1 MKTGRFSQTTSK
13 GFLDTLRQYLPAVF
27 LLTCFSFTSLPYAN
41 ENKDDDELPG
51 PPEIIDIP
59 DAGPILNEDCIATIL
74 NRQTQVNADGTFI
87 IPNVPVPQG
96 AFRVRVVCD
105 RADGSV
111 DNGQSPFVLGNPN
124 GETLFDEISFADDDP
139 VPVSIEISSPALE
152 LTPEANGVQLVT
164 TGTLPDGTEIDI
176 TLADTGTF
184 YLVSNPAIATVSDDG
199 FINAVSSG
207 TLLVTATHEGVIATI
222 QLTVNLTLD
231 ADDDGLPDDFE
242 SLNAV
247 NPGGANLSRL
257 PGVTVDASSFSG
269 GNVPDRAIDGNIFT
283 SWFTSV
289 GDAANK
295 RSAPFIEVLLPDDVD
310 VAQVR
315 LLGNR
320 TNPVGFDFFAGRIQ
334 AFDVADNEVF
344 NSGEVLLPAPSRDLA
359 VPLDVDMIRRI
370 RFTATDD
377 ESNTPGLSEF
387 QILSRPGGIGLDL
400 NDDGDALLD
409 FDLDG
414 LNNTEEF
421 NLGTSIFLNDTDGDG
436 LDDAQEGTLGS
447 NPLLSDTDGDGLL
460 DGSEV
465 NPTSDSDGDGII
477 NMLDPDSDNDL
488 LPDGVEL
495 ALGLD
500 PLRADT
506 NFNGIPDG
514 SEDSDNDGLPNSEE
528 VLENT
533 DPLNP
538 DTDGDGL
545 LDGEEVLP
553 GADGH
558 ITDPLRA
565 DTDGDG
571 MDDGYESQFGLDPTD
586 PNDALDDP
594 DNDGLTNL
602 EESQLGTDPFNNDT
616 VPPAVSQITPL
627 DTASDVPTNSVIVV
641 RFNEQLL
648 DTSITDGVISLTNG
662 VPITGELSLSNDLL
676 SVTFTPDEQLPGLT
690 TLAVEVQGIR
700 DIAGNLMVGSFNSSF
715 TTAEF
720 VDDIRPTVI
729 RTSPLSS
736 SSNVPVN
743 APFTMEFSE
752 PMDPATL
759 IPANIIVRDNI
770 TFSNVPGMIQVDP
783 DGRVASFVP
792 DSTFAIGRSHSV
804 FVTTNTQD
812 VSGNALQFQHNF
824 SFTTAFVQDSE
835 RPNFIASSPKNF
847 DSTIPVNALI
857 QLQFDEPMNIV
868 DAVRGVIVTTPG
880 GTVDGSI
887 ALEDANRRISFT
899 SASALAPN
907 TTHTVNVSTGLT
919 DLVGN
924 PIDNPISFSFD
935 TDDVGDVV
943 RPSFTQADPVNNRS
957 DVPTNM
963 AARITFNE
971 RFNDLTLN
979 SSSFFIEKTN
989 PCCFPVTSTIVVA
1002 NDRLSATLTPDNP
1015 LEPLT
1020 SYRVRLNTGARDLA
1034 NNLYTG
1040 TSVPT
1045 NFSTGAG
1052 EDNNAPIVDNLS
1064 LEDGLTGV
1072 PANARIQIRLS
1083 EPVNLVNLPT
1093 DSMTLSLG
1101 GSDIPGTVSLSS
1113 DRRTIIFTPDA
1124 PLAAGL
1130 YELNLTGLTDI
1141 AGNTGIAFN
1150 SSFTALDTV
1159 DNTRPTAS
1167 SVSPVNGSS
1176 SVAADASMSVT
1187 FSERINPLTLN
1198 SGNFFVEKT
1207 TGGTVRIAGD
1217 LSLSADGLTA
1227 TFTPLTPLLP
1237 GFTYRIRTFNS
1248 IQDLSGNAFSGS
1260 SVPSNFTIGGGEP
1273 ADTTKPQ
1280 VQLITPNNG
1289 ASDIGVINTSVVVT
1303 FTESLNPGTVNSSTM
1318 ELYAN
1323 SIRLFPSISRSS
1335 DNRTVT
1341 LRDNLPG
1348 NSTIT
1353 VIITDD
1359 VTDLAG
1365 NAMDN
1370 FTSEFSTVA
1379 PTDTG
1384 RPSVFSQRPGNG
1396 ASNVATDLSLVLFTN
1411 EPMDIT
1417 TLPGALH
1424 ISQNGDA
1431 VPGTIAITGDG
1442 RNIEFT
1448 PDADWQPNALIQV
1461 FLDTNAKD
1469 TSGNSIFNYQGSFRT
1484 QADGSSDSPFVIRES
1499 LFQQNTNELL
1509 TNSFFDIEFSEALDP
1524 TTVNSTNAFIQE
1536 NFSGGGLISATV
1548 SLLGGDTIRITPN
1561 AALATGTNYFYR
1573 LLPGLR
1579 DLDGQTPN
1587 FGNFTRFFRT
1597 GSGGDNTAPN
1607 VLAVSPPDAAI
1618 DIPTNA
1624 VIRLL
1629 VDELTDLSSVN
1640 DTNVQLNDG
1649 SGNAIA
1655 CTISSQNFTDG
1666 QQEILIVPHAP
1677 LKENTVHQL
1686 TLDGITDLVG
1696 NSISVQTTSFTTGI
1710 QPDTVSPAL
1719 VRTNPFNGA
1728 TNVAVNSVVDFEVS
1742 EALDPARFQ
1751 HAGTTLRDNTT
1762 FQNLAVTSSLS
1773 SDARKVTVA
1782 PDNPLLVNR
1791 SHSVFRS
1798 GNTMTD
1804 YANNQLFNWTFSFTT
1819 SFDPDTT
1826 APQMAGISP
1835 SDGLADIARNAR
1847 VQIDFD
1853 EPIRTSSLEGITL
1866 SDSGGTLTVSKQ
1878 FSNGN
1883 RTVTLVPQNL
1893 LTENSLHT
1901 VSIANIEDLS
1911 NNLLTG
1917 PVTSSFTTEDG
1928 VDFFRPA
1935 LVVADPVNS
1944 STNVPTNMVAHISF
1958 NERLNPLSVNSDTF
1972 FIEQTSPCCPKV
1984 TGTVAVS
1991 ADLLHASFTPDEPL
2005 KPRTNY
2011 RIRMFSG
2018 ARDFADN
2025 TYSSTSVPA
2034 NFITGD
2040 GEDNSAPDFIGN
2052 SLTDGIS
2059 NVPANAVISVR
2070 LNEAV
2075 TLVDLADDAIV
2086 VSTGGVPLDGTI
2098 SLSSD
2103 RRTIFFTP
2111 SALLAIGNYQID
2123 VSGLTDLAGNT
2134 SGAFSSNFEVT
2145 NSNADTT
2152 RPTLVSTSPVNG
2164 AATVASNA
2172 VISATLSERVNP
2184 LTVTS
2189 GSVFVEQTSGGTAR
2203 IAGSLSLSNN
2213 DQTISFTPLNPLV
2226 AGQTYR
2232 LRMFNSV
2239 QDLAGNTYA
2248 STSVP
2253 TSFTIDPAGLQ
2264 DTTAPTV
2271 QVITPPDGA
2280 TDVSLV
2286 NNPVV
2291 ITFSESLRP
2300 NTVNSNTVE
2309 FFANGSRLFPSRS
2322 LSSDNRTLFVN
2333 DSLPANSLITLMLT
2347 DGISDLSGNALA
2359 NFSSEFTTAPA
2370 LDTGRPSV
2378 VGQRPNN
2385 GASNVPVDN
2394 NFTLFINEPMDELTI
2409 NDALNVTQNGVLVS
2423 GTTDITGDGRSITF
2437 TPDTPWSDNALI
2449 QIFLDPSAQDTS
2461 GNALNN
2467 YQGSFRTELA
2477 DANIAP
2483 AVINESLFQQSTNNV
2498 LVNSRFDIKFN
2509 QALDPST
2516 VNNTNVEIRENFGSA
2531 DLVATTVTLV
2541 GDRIIRI
2548 TPDANLS
2555 DSTNYFY
2562 RLFNGLRDLDGQQPT
2577 FGNFT
2582 RFFATGTGEDNSA
2595 PGIVSVSPPDGSVD
2609 IPINALIR
2617 VLFDEAIN
2625 MTALG
2630 DSNIEINDGS
2640 GGAISCSIS
2649 SQSFSDGQF
2658 LVSVVPHNPLSANT
2672 AYDLTV
2678 SGVEDLAG
2686 NIVSSQTTSF
2696 TTGVQPDTV
2705 SPVFVRNTPVSGS
2718 VDVPVNAVI
2727 EMEVNE
2733 PLDPAIFA
2741 HIGAVLREN
2750 TTFTNLPFSQSLSGD
2765 ARTMMFVPD
2774 SGLNLNTSH
2783 SVFRSGAVPTDY
2795 AGNSFFMP
2803 TTSFTTSAVEDL
2815 TAPTVVA
2822 ISPDNNLT
2830 DVPINAVME
2839 VHFDEPVQSD
2849 GLTGITLSDST
2860 GDIDLLFALSNGN
2873 RNLIITPR
2881 NPLNANELHTLTID
2895 GVKDLADNVIAAP
2908 VVSLFTT
2915 QDSVDFS
2922 RPLLASVDPF
2932 NNATNVPTN
2941 LVAQVT
2947 FTERVN
2953 PLSVTTSSFFIES
2966 TNPCCPA
2973 VAGTVQVASNRLSA
2987 TFTPDSNLDTSHSY
3001 RIRLLTG
3008 VRDLANNTYGST
3020 SVPANFTTSD
3030 AEDNTAPVVTGIS
3043 PTDGFSG
3050 VSVNS
3055 QVMVEFDEAI
3065 RNESLAGIT
3074 LSDTSG
3080 LVAVTRSLSNG
3091 NRRVTLTPMSDLTGS
3106 ELHTIDISGVEDL
3119 ATNVLAA
3126 PVSSSFTTG
3135 TNTDTTRPTLI
3146 SITPVNSSSN
3156 VPVGTTSVAVFSE
3169 PINALTLP
3177 GNFFIE
3183 RTSPCCTA
3191 VSGSYSLSA
3200 DQMTVTF
3207 TPDEDLV
3214 NNTSYR
3220 VRTLSG
3226 LRDLANNSFSGTS
3239 VPSNFTTE
3247 P

>member
-1 MKTGRFSQTTSK
+1 M
-13 GFLDTLRQYLPAVF
+13 
-27 LLTCFSFTSLPYAN
+27 LTCFSFTSLTCAN

-51 PPEIIDIP
+51 PPEILDIP
-59 DAGPILNEDCIATIL
+59 DAGPVLNEDCIATIL
-74 NRQTQVNADGTFI
+74 NRQTQVNADGTFV

-105 RADGSV
+105 RADGTV

-124 GETLFDEISFADDDP
+124 GETLFDDISFADDDP
-139 VPVSIEISSPALE
+139 VPVSIEITSPALE
-152 LTPEANGVQLVT
+152 LTPEANGAQLVT

-199 FINAVSSG
+199 FVDAVSSG
-207 TLLVTATHEGVIATI
+207 TALITATHEGVIATI
-222 QLTVNLTLD
+222 QLMVNLTQD

-242 SLNAV
+242 TLNAV

-283 SWFTSV
+283 SWFTGV

-334 AFDVADNEVF
+334 AFDVSDNQVF
-344 NSGEVLLPAPSRDLA
+344 DSGEVLLPAPSRDLA
-359 VPLDVDMIRRI
+359 VPLDIDMIRRI

-400 NDDGDALLD
+400 NDGSDAFLD

-571 MDDGYESQFGLDPTD
+571 MEDGYESQFGLDPTD

-627 DTASDVPTNSVIVV
+627 DTASDVPTNSVVVV

-662 VPITGELSLSNDLL
+662 VPITGGLSLSDDLL

-690 TLAVEVQGIR
+690 TIAVEVQGIR

-720 VDDIRPTVI
+720 VDDIRPTVL
-729 RTSPLSS
+729 RTSPLTN

-743 APFTMEFSE
+743 APFTIEFSE

-759 IPANIIVRDNI
+759 TPANIIVRDNI
-770 TFSNVPGMIQVDP
+770 TFTNVPGMIQVDP

-792 DSTFAIGRSHSV
+792 DSTFAIGRNHSV
-804 FVTTNTQD
+804 FVTTNTLD
-812 VSGNALQFQHNF
+812 VSGNPLQFQHNF
-824 SFTTAFVQDSE
+824 SFTTAFVEDSE

-847 DSTIPVNALI
+847 DQTIPVNALI

-899 SASALAPN
+899 SAGALAPN

-943 RPSFTQADPVNNRS
+943 RPSFTQVDPVNNRP

-963 AARITFNE
+963 SARITFNE

-979 SSSFFIEKTN
+979 NSSFFIEKTN
-989 PCCFPVTSTIVVA
+989 PCCFPVTGTIVVA
-1002 NDRLSATLTPDNP
+1002 GDRLSATLTPDIP

-1020 SYRVRLNTGARDLA
+1020 SYRLRLNTGARDLA

-1045 NFSTGAG
+1045 NFTTSDG
-1052 EDNNAPIVDNLS
+1052 EDNSAPVVDNLS
-1064 LEDGLTGV
+1064 IGDGLTGV
-1072 PANARIQIRLS
+1072 PANASLQIRLS
-1083 EPVNLVNLPT
+1083 EPVNLVNLPG

-1101 GSDIPGTVSLSS
+1101 GSPISGTVSLST
-1113 DRRTIIFTPDA
+1113 DRRTIIFTPDN

-1130 YELNLTGLTDI
+1130 YELDLSGLTDI
-1141 AGNTGIAFN
+1141 AGNTGGAFN
-1150 SSFTALDTV
+1150 SSFTAVDTE

-1167 SVSPVNGSS
+1167 AVSPTNGSG

-1207 TGGTVRIAGD
+1207 SGGTVRIAGN

-1237 GFTYRIRTFNS
+1237 GQTYRIRTFSS
-1248 IQDLSGNAFSGS
+1248 IQDLAGNAFSGS
-1260 SVPSNFTIGGGEP
+1260 SVPSSFTIAGDEP

-1280 VQLITPNNG
+1280 VQLITPNDG
-1289 ASDIGVINTSVVVT
+1289 AGDIGVINTAVVVT
-1303 FTESLNPGTVNSSTM
+1303 FTESLNPNTVNNSTM

-1323 SIRLFPSISRSS
+1323 SVRLFPSISRST

-1353 VIITDD
+1353 VIITDS
-1359 VTDLAG
+1359 VQDLAG

-1396 ASNVATDLSLVLFTN
+1396 ANDVATDLSVVLFTN
-1411 EPMDIT
+1411 EPMDAG

-1448 PDADWQPNALIQV
+1448 PDADWQSNALIQV
-1461 FLDTNAKD
+1461 FLDTSARD
-1469 TSGNSIFNYQGSFRT
+1469 TSGNAIFNYQGSFRT
-1484 QADGSSDSPFVIRES
+1484 QTDGSADSPFVIRES
-1499 LFQQNTNELL
+1499 LFQQNTNNVL

-1524 TTVNSTNAFIQE
+1524 ATVNGTNAFIQE
-1536 NFSGGGLISATV
+1536 NFSGGGLVPAGV
-1548 SLLGGDTIRITPN
+1548 SLLNGDTIRITPN
-1561 AALATGTNYFYR
+1561 TPLAADTNYFYR

-1579 DLDGQTPN
+1579 DLDGQAPN
-1587 FGNFTRFFRT
+1587 FSSFTRFFST
-1597 GSGGDNTAPN
+1597 GAGGDNTAPN
-1607 VLAVSPPDAAI
+1607 VLAVSPPDASI

-1624 VIRLL
+1624 VVRLV
-1629 VDELTDLSSVN
+1629 VDELTELSSVN
-1640 DTNVQLNDG
+1640 DNTVLLNDG

-1655 CTISSQNFTDG
+1655 CTISSQNFSDG

-1696 NSISVQTTSFTTGI
+1696 NAISAQTTSFTTGI

-1728 TNVAVNSVVDFEVS
+1728 TNVAVNSVVDFEVN
-1742 EALDPARFQ
+1742 EPLDPARFL
-1751 HAGTTLRDNTT
+1751 HAGTTVRDNTT

-1773 SDARKVTVA
+1773 SDARKVTIA

-1804 YANNQLFNWTFSFTT
+1804 FANNQLFNWTFSFTT
-1819 SFDPDTT
+1819 SFDPDIT
-1826 APQMAGISP
+1826 APQVVGISP
-1835 SDGLADIARNAR
+1835 GDGLTGIARNAR

-1853 EPIRTSSLEGITL
+1853 EPIRTSSLDGITL
-1866 SDSGGTLTVSKQ
+1866 SDAGGALTVTKQ

-1893 LTENSLHT
+1893 LAGDSIHT
-1901 VSIANIEDLS
+1901 VSISNIEDLS
-1911 NNLLTG
+1911 NNLLSG
-1917 PVTSSFTTEDG
+1917 PVVSSFTTEDG
-1928 VDFFRPA
+1928 VDFFRPT
-1935 LVVADPVNS
+1935 LTVADPVNN
-1944 STNVPTNMVAHISF
+1944 STNVPTNMVAHVSF
-1958 NERLNPLSVNSDTF
+1958 NERLNPLSVNTDTF
-1972 FIEQTSPCCPKV
+1972 FIEQTSPSCCPKV
-1984 TGTVAVS
+1984 PGTVAVS
-1991 ADLLHASFTPDEPL
+1991 ADLLHASFTSDEPL
-2005 KPRTNY
+2005 LPRTSY
-2011 RIRMFSG
+2011 RIRMFNG

-2034 NFITGD
+2034 NFVTGD
-2040 GEDNSAPDFIGN
+2040 GEDNTAPAFIGG

-2059 NVPANAVISVR
+2059 DVPPNGVISVR
-2070 LNEAV
+2070 FDEAI
-2075 TLVDLADDAIV
+2075 TLVDLPDDAIV
-2086 VSTGGVPLDGTI
+2086 VSTGGVPVDGII
-2098 SLSSD
+2098 SMSSD

-2111 SALLAIGNYQID
+2111 SALLAVGSYQID
-2123 VSGLTDLAGNT
+2123 VSGFTDLAGNT
-2134 SGAFSSNFEVT
+2134 GGAFSTSFDVSST
-2145 NSNADTT
+2145 FADNV
-2152 RPTLVSTSPVNG
+2152 RPLLVSTSPANN
-2164 AATVASNA
+2164 ATNVASNA

-2184 LTVTS
+2184 ITVTAA
-2189 GSVFVEQTSGGTAR
+2189 SVFVEQTSGGTAR

-2213 DQTISFTPLNPLV
+2213 DQTINFTPLNPLV
-2226 AGQTYR
+2226 ASQTYR
-2232 LRMFNSV
+2232 LRILTGV
-2239 QDLAGNTYA
+2239 QDLAGNTYG

-2253 TSFTIDPAGLQ
+2253 TNFTIDPAGLQ
-2264 DTTAPTV
+2264 DTTPPEV

-2280 TDVSLV
+2280 TDISLV

-2291 ITFSESLRP
+2291 VTFSESLRP
-2300 NTVNSNTVE
+2300 NTVTSSSVE

-2322 LSSDNRTLFVN
+2322 LSSDNRTLFIN
-2333 DSLPANSLITLMLT
+2333 DTLPANSLITLVLT
-2347 DGISDLSGNALA
+2347 DGIRDLSGNALA
-2359 NFSSEFTTAPA
+2359 NFTSEFTTAPA

-2378 VGQRPNN
+2378 VGQRPLN
-2385 GASNVPVDN
+2385 GASNVPVEN
-2394 NFTLFINEPMDELTI
+2394 NFTLFVNEPLDELTI
-2409 NDALNVTQNGVLVS
+2409 NDALNVTQNGVLVT
-2423 GTTDITGDGRSITF
+2423 GTTDINGDGRSITF
-2437 TPDTPWSDNALI
+2437 TPDSPWSDNSLI
-2449 QIFLDPSAQDTS
+2449 QIFFDTSAQDTS

-2483 AVINESLFQQSTNNV
+2483 AVISENLFQQATSNV
-2498 LVNSRFDIKFN
+2498 LVNSRFDVKFN
-2509 QALDPST
+2509 QPLDPTT
-2516 VNNTNVEIRENFGSA
+2516 VNNTNVELRENFGSSN
-2531 DLVATTVTLV
+2531 LVTATVTLV

-2555 DSTNYFY
+2555 DSSNYFY
-2562 RLFNGLRDLDGQQPT
+2562 RLFNGLRDLDGQQPA

-2582 RFFATGTGEDNSA
+2582 RFFTTGNTEDSSA
-2595 PGIVSVSPPDGSVD
+2595 PDVLSVSPPDSSVD
-2609 IPINALIR
+2609 IPTNALIR
-2617 VLFDEAIN
+2617 VLFDEQVN

-2630 DSNIEINDGS
+2630 DSNIEINDGN
-2640 GGAISCSIS
+2640 GGAVSCTIS

-2658 LVSVVPHNPLSANT
+2658 LVSIVPHNPLKENT
-2672 AYDLTV
+2672 NYDLTV
-2678 SGVEDLAG
+2678 SGIEDLAG
-2686 NIVSSQTTSF
+2686 NTVTSQTTSF
-2696 TTGVQPDTV
+2696 TTGEQPDTV

-2727 EMEVNE
+2727 EVEVNE
-2733 PLDPAIFA
+2733 PLDPAIFV
-2741 HIGAVLREN
+2741 HIGAVIREN
-2750 TTFTNLPFSQSLSGD
+2750 TGFTNLPFSQSLSSD

-2774 SGLNLNTSH
+2774 SGLALNSSH
-2783 SVFRSGAVPTDY
+2783 SVFRSGNVPTDY
-2795 AGNSFFMP
+2795 AGNAFFMP
-2803 TTSFTTSAVEDL
+2803 TTSFTTSALEDL

-2822 ISPDNNLT
+2822 VSPQNNLT

-2839 VHFDEPVQSD
+2839 IHFDEPVQSS
-2849 GLTGITLSDST
+2849 GLEGITLSDSA
-2860 GDIDLLFALSNGN
+2860 GNIDLLFALSNGN

-2915 QDSVDFS
+2915 EDGVDFN

-2932 NNATNVPTN
+2932 NNATGVPTN

-2947 FTERVN
+2947 FNERVN
-2953 PLSVTTSSFFIES
+2953 PLSVTTDSFFIES
-2966 TNPCCPA
+2966 TNPCCPR
-2973 VAGTVQVASNRLSA
+2973 VEGTVQVASNHLSA

-3001 RIRLLTG
+3001 RIRVLTG
-3008 VRDLANNTYGST
+3008 VRDLANNTYAST

-3030 AEDNTAPVVTGIS
+3030 AEDNTAPTVTGIS
-3043 PTDGFSG
+3043 PVDGFTG
-3050 VSVNS
+3050 VPVNA
-3055 QVMVEFDEAI
+3055 QTMVEFDEAI

-3074 LSDTSG
+3074 LSDTGG
-3080 LVAVTRSLSNG
+3080 LIPVTRSLSNG
-3091 NRRVTLTPMSDLTGS
+3091 NRRVTLTPVSSLTAS
-3106 ELHTIDISGVEDL
+3106 EAHTINISGVEDL

-3126 PVSSSFTTG
+3126 PVSSGFTTG
-3135 TNTDTTRPTLI
+3135 TDTDTVRPTLI
-3146 SITPVNSSSN
+3146 SITPVNGSSN
-3156 VPVGTTSVAVFSE
+3156 VLVGTTSVAVFSE

>member
-1 MKTGRFSQTTSK
+1 M
-13 GFLDTLRQYLPAVF
+13 F

-74 NRQTQVNADGTFI
+74 NRQTQVNADGTFV

-111 DNGQSPFVLGNPN
+111 DNGQSPFVLGTPN

-139 VPVSIEISSPALE
+139 VPVSINITSAALE
-152 LTPEANGVQLVT
+152 LTPEANGAQLVT

-184 YLVSNPAIATVSDDG
+184 YLASNSAIATVSSDG
-199 FINAVSSG
+199 FVNAVSSG
-207 TLLVTATHEGVIATI
+207 TVLITATHEGVIATI
-222 QLTVNLTLD
+222 QLAVNLTLD

-242 SLNAV
+242 TLNAV

-269 GNVPDRAIDGNIFT
+269 GNLPDRAIDGNIFT
-283 SWFTSV
+283 SWFTGV

-334 AFDVADNEVF
+334 AFDVSDNEVF
-344 NSGEVLLPAPSRDLA
+344 DSDEVLLPAPTRDLA

-387 QILSRPGGIGLDL
+387 QILSRPGGIGLNL
-400 NDDGDALLD
+400 NDDSDAFLD

-571 MDDGYESQFGLDPTD
+571 MEDGYESQFGLDPTD
-586 PNDALDDP
+586 ASDALDDP

-602 EESQLGTDPFNNDT
+602 EESLLGTDPFNNDT

-662 VPITGELSLSNDLL
+662 VPIAGGLSLSNDLL

-700 DIAGNLMVGSFNSSF
+700 DIAGNLMIGSFNSSF

-729 RTSPLSS
+729 RTSPLTGST
-736 SSNVPVN
+736 NVPVN
-743 APFTMEFSE
+743 APFTVEFSE

-759 IPANIIVRDNI
+759 TPANIIVRDNI
-770 TFSNVPGMIQVDP
+770 TFVNVPGMVQVDP

-824 SFTTAFVQDSE
+824 SFTTAFAEDSE

-847 DSTIPVNALI
+847 DLTIPVNALI

-868 DAVRGVIVTTPG
+868 DAVRGIIVTTPG
-880 GTVDGSI
+880 GTVDGSV

-935 TDDVGDVV
+935 TDDVGDVI

-963 AARITFNE
+963 SARLTFNE

-989 PCCFPVTSTIVVA
+989 PCCFPVAGTIVVA
-1002 NDRLSATLTPDNP
+1002 NDRLSATLTPDSP
-1015 LEPLT
+1015 LDPLT
-1020 SYRVRLNTGARDLA
+1020 AYRVRLNTGARDLA

-1045 NFSTGAG
+1045 NFVTGQG
-1052 EDNNAPIVDNLS
+1052 EDNSAPVVDDLS
-1064 LEDGLTGV
+1064 LEDGLTDV
-1072 PANARIQIRLS
+1072 PANAQLQIRLS
-1083 EPVNLVNLPT
+1083 EPVNLVNLPG
-1093 DSMTLSLG
+1093 DSMTLSLN
-1101 GSDIPGTVSLSS
+1101 GSPVSGSVSLSS

-1130 YELNLTGLTDI
+1130 YQLDLIGLTDI
-1141 AGNTGIAFN
+1141 AGNTGGAFN
-1150 SSFTALDTV
+1150 SSFSAVATEDT
-1159 DNTRPTAS
+1159 TRPTAS
-1167 SVSPVNGSS
+1167 SVSPANGSS
-1176 SVAADASMSVT
+1176 AVAADASMSVT

-1198 SGNFFVEKT
+1198 SSNFFVERT

-1217 LSLSADGLTA
+1217 LSLSADDLTA

-1237 GFTYRIRTFNS
+1237 GQSYRIRTFTS
-1248 IQDLSGNAFSGS
+1248 IEDLSGNAFSGS

-1280 VQLITPNNG
+1280 VQLITPNDG
-1289 ASDIGVINTSVVVT
+1289 ASDIGVINTSVVIT
-1303 FTESLNPGTVNSSTM
+1303 FSESLNPNTVNSSTM

-1323 SIRLFPSISRSS
+1323 SVRLFPSISRST

-1348 NSTIT
+1348 NSTVT

-1396 ASNVATDLSLVLFTN
+1396 ANNVATDLSVVLFTN
-1411 EPMDIT
+1411 EAMDIA

-1431 VPGTIAITGDG
+1431 VPGTIEITGDG

-1448 PDADWQPNALIQV
+1448 PDSNWQANALIQV
-1461 FLDTNAKD
+1461 FLDSNARD
-1469 TSGNSIFNYQGSFRT
+1469 TSGNAIFNYQGSFRT
-1484 QADGSSDSPFVIRES
+1484 ETDGSSDSPFVIRES
-1499 LFQQNTNELL
+1499 LFQQNTNDLL
-1509 TNSFFDIEFSEALDP
+1509 TNSFFDIEFSEALEP

-1536 NFSGGGLISATV
+1536 NFSGGTLVPATV
-1548 SLLGGDTIRITPN
+1548 SLLNGDTIRISPN
-1561 AALATGTNYFYR
+1561 APLDADSNYFYR

-1579 DLDGQTPN
+1579 DLDGQAPN
-1587 FGNFTRFFRT
+1587 FSNFTRFFST
-1597 GSGGDNTAPN
+1597 GSGGDNTTPA
-1607 VLAVSPPDAAI
+1607 VLAVSPPDVGI

-1629 VDELTDLSSVN
+1629 IDELTDLSSVN
-1640 DTNVQLNDG
+1640 DNTVLLNDG
-1649 SGNAIA
+1649 TGNAIA
-1655 CTISSQNFTDG
+1655 CTITSQNFSDG

-1696 NSISVQTTSFTTGI
+1696 NSISAQTTSFTTGI

-1742 EALDPARFQ
+1742 EALDPARFR

-1773 SDARKVTVA
+1773 SDARKVTIA

-1804 YANNQLFNWTFSFTT
+1804 FANNQLFNWTFSFTT

-1826 APQMAGISP
+1826 APQVLGISP
-1835 SDGLADIARNAR
+1835 SDGLGAIARNAR

-1853 EPIRTSSLEGITL
+1853 EPIRTSSLDGITL
-1866 SDSGGTLTVSKQ
+1866 SDSGGTLLVSKQ

-1893 LTENSLHT
+1893 LAGNSLHT
-1901 VSIANIEDLS
+1901 VSIGNIEDLS
-1911 NNLLTG
+1911 NNLLIG
-1917 PVTSSFTTEDG
+1917 PVVSSFTTEDG
-1928 VDFFRPA
+1928 VDFFRPT
-1935 LVVADPVNS
+1935 LTVADPVNN
-1944 STNVPTNMVAHISF
+1944 STNVPTNMVAHVSF
-1958 NERLNPLSVNSDTF
+1958 NERLNPLSINTDSF
-1972 FIEQTSPCCPKV
+1972 FIEQTSPSCCPKV
-1984 TGTVAVS
+1984 AGTVS
-1991 ADLLHASFTPDEPL
+1991 ISTDLLHASFTPAEPL
-2005 KPRTNY
+2005 QPRTSY

-2018 ARDFADN
+2018 ARDFAEN
-2025 TYSSTSVPA
+2025 TYASTSVPA

-2040 GEDNSAPDFIGN
+2040 GEDNTAPDFTGS
-2052 SLTDGIS
+2052 SLADGLS
-2059 NVPANAVISVR
+2059 NVPANAVISVQ
-2070 LNEAV
+2070 LDEAI
-2075 TLVDLADDAIV
+2075 TLADLADDAIV
-2086 VSTGGVPLDGTI
+2086 VSTGGVPVDGNI

-2111 SALLAIGNYQID
+2111 LALLAAGNYQID

-2134 SGAFSSNFEVT
+2134 GGAFSSSFEVT
-2145 NSNADTT
+2145 GAAADNV
-2152 RPTLVSTSPVNG
+2152 RPTLVSSSPVNN
-2164 AATVASNA
+2164 ASNVASNA

-2184 LTVTS
+2184 LTVNS
-2189 GSVFVEQTSGGTAR
+2189 ANVFVEQTSGGTAR

-2226 AGQTYR
+2226 ANQTYR
-2232 LRMFNSV
+2232 LRLLNSV

-2253 TSFTIDPAGLQ
+2253 TNFTIDPAGLQ

-2271 QVITPPDGA
+2271 QMITPADGA
-2280 TDVSLV
+2280 SDVSLV

-2291 ITFSESLRP
+2291 VTFSESLRP
-2300 NTVNSNTVE
+2300 NTVNSATVE

-2322 LSSDNRTLFVN
+2322 LSSDNRTLFIN
-2333 DSLPANSLITLMLT
+2333 DTLPANSLITVVLT
-2347 DGISDLSGNALA
+2347 DGIQDLSGNALS
-2359 NFSSEFTTAPA
+2359 NFTSEFTSASA

-2378 VGQRPNN
+2378 VGQRPGN
-2385 GASNVPVDN
+2385 GASNVPVEN
-2394 NFTLFINEPMDELTI
+2394 NFTLFINESLDELTI
-2409 NDALNVTQNGVLVS
+2409 NDALNVTQNGVLVT
-2423 GTTDITGDGRSITF
+2423 GTTDITGGGRSITF

-2449 QIFLDPSAQDTS
+2449 QIFLDPSARDTS

-2483 AVINESLFQQSTNNV
+2483 AVINESLFQQSTNSI
-2498 LVNSRFDIKFN
+2498 LVNSQFDIKFN

-2516 VNNTNVEIRENFGSA
+2516 VNNTNVELRENFGST
-2531 DLVATTVTLV
+2531 DLVAATVSLV

-2548 TPDANLS
+2548 TPDSNLS
-2555 DSTNYFY
+2555 DSSNYFY

-2582 RFFATGTGEDNSA
+2582 RFFATGATEDNTA
-2595 PGIVSVSPPDGSVD
+2595 PGILAVSPPDSSVD

-2617 VLFDEAIN
+2617 VLFDETVN
-2625 MTALG
+2625 MTALT
-2630 DSNIEINDGS
+2630 DSNIEINDGN

-2658 LVSVVPHNPLSANT
+2658 LVSVVPHNPLQTNT
-2672 AYDLTV
+2672 SYDLTV

-2686 NIVSSQTTSF
+2686 NSVTSQTTSF

-2733 PLDPAIFA
+2733 PLDPTIFA
-2741 HIGAVLREN
+2741 HIGAVIREN
-2750 TTFTNLPFSQSLSGD
+2750 TGFTNLPFSQSLSSD

-2774 SGLNLNTSH
+2774 SGLDLNSSH
-2783 SVFRSGAVPTDY
+2783 SVFRSGALPTDY
-2795 AGNSFFMP
+2795 AGNAFFMP
-2803 TTSFTTSAVEDL
+2803 TTSFTTSAIEDL
-2815 TAPTVVA
+2815 TAPSVLA

-2839 VHFDEPVQSD
+2839 VHFDEPVQSS
-2849 GLTGITLSDST
+2849 GLSGITLSDSA

-2881 NPLNANELHTLTID
+2881 NPLTANELHTLTID
-2895 GVKDLADNVIAAP
+2895 GVKDLADNNIAAP
-2908 VVSLFTT
+2908 VASLFTT
-2915 QDSVDFS
+2915 EDSVDFS

-2947 FTERVN
+2947 FSERVN
-2953 PLSVTTSSFFIES
+2953 PLSVTTGSFFIES

-3030 AEDNTAPVVTGIS
+3030 IEDNTAPVVSGIS
-3043 PTDGFSG
+3043 PVAGFSD
-3050 VSVNS
+3050 VPVNS

-3080 LVAVTRSLSNG
+3080 LVAVTKSLSNG
-3091 NRRVTLTPMSDLTGS
+3091 NRRVTLTPVADLADS
-3106 ELHTIDISGVEDL
+3106 ELHTIDITGVEDL
-3119 ATNVLAA
+3119 ANNVLAA

-3135 TNTDTTRPTLI
+3135 SNTDTLRPTLL
-3146 SITPVNSSSN
+3146 SITPTNGSSN

-3169 PINALTLP
+3169 PVNALTLP

-3191 VSGSYSLSA
+3191 VSGSYNLSA

-3207 TPDEDLV
+3207 TPDEDLL

-3239 VPSNFTTE
+3239 VPSSFTTE